1 MSLLDDSATILKRA
15 DEAIKQRMIREKVAH
30 CLVAYGLPPRCFV
43 AEEQEDVLVK
53 KISEV
58 WNLSNIK
65 WRTPF
70 AERLERDFIS
80 HHDEHKERTL
90 LSLDC
95 RTLKKG
101 DAYGWL
107 KLISEGMKNDTL
119 NKPILL
125 IENVDQI
132 PDGDR
137 NIYDDSQYV
146 ENILVRSWKNEH
158 INIGDFCLDRREMTI
173 ILTCSSD
180 NHARLGN
187 ACHDCSYAWAGEFDE
202 WLEKHTEI
210 ATKMA
215 EKEFAK
221 FFNL

>member
-1 MSLLDDSATILKRA
+1 MSILDTERDYDEEIKLAFIRKETSKLLA
-15 DEAIKQRMIREKVAH
+15 DF
-30 CLVAYGLPPRCFV
+30 LVRYGAVRCFV
-43 AEEQEDVLVK
+43 AEEQVDILAK

-80 HHDEHKERTL
+80 HHDEYKERTL

-119 NKPILL
+119 NKPILV

-137 NIYDDSQYV
+137 NIYDDPQFV
-146 ENILVRSWKNEH
+146 ENILVRSWKNEL
-158 INIGDFCLDRREMTI
+158 IDIGDFYLDRREISI
-173 ILTCSSD
+173 ILTCSPD
-180 NHARLGN
+180 NQTRLGN
-187 ACHDCSYAWAGEFDE
+187 ACRECSFPWCGDFDE
-202 WLEKHTEI
+202 WLEKHTET
-210 ATKMA
+210 ATKMV
-215 EKEFAK
+215 EKSFK
-221 FFNL
+221 KSIQN

>member
-1 MSLLDDSATILKRA
+1 MSLLDDSATILKHA

-43 AEEQEDVLVK
+43 AEEQEGVLVK

-119 NKPILL
+119 NKPILV

-132 PDGDR
+132 PDVDR
-137 NIYDDSQYV
+137 RIYDDPQYV

-158 INIGDFCLDRREMTI
+158 INIGDFYLDRREMTI

-202 WLEKHTEI
+202 WLEKHTET
-210 ATKMA
+210 ATKMV
-215 EKEFAK
+215 EKEF
-221 FFNL
+221 

>member
-1 MSLLDDSATILKRA
+1 MGLLDIENIESNFI
-15 DEAIKQRMIREKVAH
+15 EAVKLDKTRRHIARF
-30 CLVAYGLPPRCFV
+30 LVPYKAVRYFV
-43 AEEQEDVLVK
+43 AEEQIDILAK

-119 NKPILL
+119 NKPILV

-137 NIYDDSQYV
+137 RIYDDPQYV
-146 ENILVRSWKNEH
+146 ENILVRSWKNEL
-158 INIGDFCLDRREMTI
+158 INIGDFYLDRREI
-173 ILTCSSD
+173 SVIVTCSPD
-180 NHARLGN
+180 NQTLLGN
-187 ACHDCSYAWAGEFDE
+187 ACRECSFPWCGDFEEWLKKYTEIKTKKVEEEFDR
-202 WLEKHTEI
+202 L
-210 ATKMA
+210 
-215 EKEFAK
+215 
-221 FFNL
+221 FNV

>member
-1 MSLLDDSATILKRA
+1 MSLLDDSATILKSA

-43 AEEQEDVLVK
+43 AEEQVDILAK

-119 NKPILL
+119 NKPILV

-137 NIYDDSQYV
+137 RIYDDPQYV
-146 ENILVRSWKNEH
+146 ENILVRSWKNEL
-158 INIGDFCLDRREMTI
+158 INIGDFYLDRRNI
-173 ILTCSSD
+173 SVILTCSPD
-180 NHARLGN
+180 NQTRLGN
-187 ACHDCSYAWAGEFDE
+187 ACRECSYPWCGEFEE
-202 WLEKHTEI
+202 WLEKYTKI
-210 ATKMA
+210 ATEML
-215 EKEFAK
+215 EKEFEI
-221 FFNL
+221 

>member
-1 MSLLDDSATILKRA
+1 MGLLDIEENEQKMDKIIYCAAKVPERIA
-15 DEAIKQRMIREKVAH
+15 DF
-30 CLVAYGLPPRCFV
+30 LVRYGAVRCFV
-43 AEEQEDVLVK
+43 AEEQVDILAK

-58 WNLSNIK
+58 WNLSNLK

-70 AERLERDFIS
+70 SERIERDFIFK
-80 HHDEHKERTL
+80 HNEHKERTL

-119 NKPILL
+119 NEPILV

-137 NIYDDSQYV
+137 NIYDDPQYV
-146 ENILVRSWKNEH
+146 ENILVRSWKNEL
-158 INIGDFCLDRREMTI
+158 INIDDFYLDRREISI
-173 ILTCSSD
+173 ILTCSPD
-180 NHARLGN
+180 NQTRLGN
-187 ACHDCSYAWAGEFDE
+187 ACRECSFPWCGDFEE
-202 WLEKHTEI
+202 WLKI
-210 ATKMA
+210 YRDKN
-215 EKEFAK
+215 K
-221 FFNL
+221 NGRRRV

>member
-1 MSLLDDSATILKRA
+1 MSILDTERDYDEEIKLAFIRKETSKLLA
-15 DEAIKQRMIREKVAH
+15 DF
-30 CLVAYGLPPRCFV
+30 LVRYGAVRCFV
-43 AEEQEDVLVK
+43 AEEQVDILKK
-53 KISEV
+53 KISEA

-90 LSLDC
+90 LSVDC

-119 NKPILL
+119 NKPILV

-137 NIYDDSQYV
+137 NIYDDPQFV
-146 ENILVRSWKNEH
+146 ENILVRSWKNEL
-158 INIGDFCLDRREMTI
+158 INIGDFYLDRREISI
-173 ILTCSSD
+173 ILTCSPD
-180 NHARLGN
+180 NQTRLGN
-187 ACHDCSYAWAGEFDE
+187 ACRECSFPWCGYFEEWLKKYTEIKTKMVEDEFDR
-202 WLEKHTEI
+202 L
-210 ATKMA
+210 
-215 EKEFAK
+215 
-221 FFNL
+221 FNV

>member
-1 MSLLDDSATILKRA
+1 MGLLDIEENEQKMDKIIYCAAKVPERIA
-15 DEAIKQRMIREKVAH
+15 DF
-30 CLVAYGLPPRCFV
+30 LVRYKAVRCFV
-43 AEEQEDVLVK
+43 AEEQVDILAK

-119 NKPILL
+119 NEPILV

-137 NIYDDSQYV
+137 NIYDDPQYV

-158 INIGDFCLDRREMTI
+158 INIGDFYLDRREISI
-173 ILTCSSD
+173 ILTCSPD
-180 NHARLGN
+180 NQTRLGN
-187 ACHDCSYAWAGEFDE
+187 ACRECSFPWCGDFEE
-202 WLEKHTEI
+202 WLKKYTEI
-210 ATKMA
+210 KTKMV
-215 EKEFAK
+215 EKEF
-221 FFNL
+221 